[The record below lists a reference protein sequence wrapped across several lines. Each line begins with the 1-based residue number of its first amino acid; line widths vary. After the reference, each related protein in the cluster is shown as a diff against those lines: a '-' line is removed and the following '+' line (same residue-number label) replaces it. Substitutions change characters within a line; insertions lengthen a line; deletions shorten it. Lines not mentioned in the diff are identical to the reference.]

1 MLQVLSIIS
10 ILIAVG
16 CLIYLLTERLRN
28 WLSGRRQ
35 IREAK
40 RKNKELEKYRRL
52 EEKRQ
57 RSQPNT
63 DAADARLERAE
74 DDEIL
79 RTIGRFGYALLFIW
93 EAFLILP
100 IVWGEIFGAPDW
112 PQPSTIHLLR
122 VTVGYPLVVFLLW
135 RLLLRIRRRFARST

>member
-1 MLQVLSIIS
+1 MLQVLSILGT
-10 ILIAVG
+10 LIALG
-16 CLIYLLTERLRN
+16 CLIYLLMESLRHRL
-28 WLSGRRQ
+28 SARRQ

-40 RKNKELEKYRRL
+40 RKNKKLEKSRRL

-57 RSQPNT
+57 GLLPNV
-63 DAADARLERAE
+63 DAAEARLERAE

-100 IVWGEIFGAPDW
+100 VAWGEIFGGPDW
-112 PQPSTIHLLR
+112 PQPSFIHLLR
-122 VTVGYPLVVFLLW
+122 VTIGYPLVVFLLW
-135 RLLLRIRRRFARST
+135 RFLLRIRRRFARSI